1 MDGARLISLNVGR
14 AEPHWTLRGQ
24 PVSTGIYKRPVDG
37 GVMARK
43 MNLDGDEQAD
53 RRVHGG
59 LLKAVYAYPSEH
71 YGFWAQQLGDVEL
84 GWGAFGENLTTSGL
98 SEADVRI
105 GDEFT
110 LGGARLRVTQ
120 PRYPCFKLATKM
132 RRREFPLE
140 FLDSGRTGFYLSVVT
155 EGVIAAG
162 DRIERVSGP
171 DGDGVSVLDLVRLA
185 TGASEDR
192 DLIRRALDVP
202 GLPNFWREQ
211 ILDRHRS

>member
-37 GVMARK
+37 PVMARK
-43 MNLDGDEQAD
+43 LNLDGDEQAD

-59 LLKAVYAYPSEH
+59 VLKAVYAYPSEH
-71 YGFWAQQLGDVEL
+71 YGFWGPQLADVEL

-98 SEADVRI
+98 SEAEVRI
-105 GDEFT
+105 GDEFA

-132 RRREFPLE
+132 GRREFPLQ
-140 FLDSGRTGFYLSVVT
+140 FLDSGRTGFYLSVVA

-162 DRIERVSGP
+162 ERIERVDGP

-185 TGASEDR
+185 TGASDDR
-192 DLIRRALDVP
+192 ELIRRALDVP